1 MTDDE
6 LRDVAHGHSGC
17 MGLVVVMLTV
27 CLWTTCTSVN
37 SLERRL
43 DGIEQLLEENKEEG
57 GSRFGNLDVT

>member
-1 MTDDE
+1 
-6 LRDVAHGHSGC
+6 
-17 MGLVVVMLTV
+17 MLTV